1 MIKYTVGAMTITLP
15 ESFTYEGEHVEFTSS
30 SLSAVYGEHAM
41 PCDDAIGFNLSYEMS
56 GRGSV
61 VNGITVDSYGEVVV
75 YSGPLDE
82 PENYEHFDD
91 APFDTYFEPP
101 AEFIAEI
108 AIYYR

>member
-1 MIKYTVGAMTITLP
+1 MIKYTAGAMTIILP
-15 ESFTYEGEHVEFTSS
+15 ESFTYEGEHVKLSSS
-30 SLSAVYGEHAM
+30 SLSAVYGKYAM

-82 PENYEHFDD
+82 PENYEHYDD